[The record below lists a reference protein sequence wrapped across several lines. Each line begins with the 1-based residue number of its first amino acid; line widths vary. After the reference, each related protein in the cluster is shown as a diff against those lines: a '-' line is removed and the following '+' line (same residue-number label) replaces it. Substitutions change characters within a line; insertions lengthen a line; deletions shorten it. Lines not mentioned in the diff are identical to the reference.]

1 MHVILGT
8 CCIHAT
14 ACYIGVKNIIVLF
27 TIACP
32 RPSDS
37 RVWCLDGGEHYPSW
51 WWASQIVRRGNK
63 RKKRGESDLFFFL
76 VNIFRSRSTIWMP
89 GKDHLYDKRGS
100 AVFTPWYELKSEVNV
115 GKLIL
120 STLKC
125 LEKKLFSDIIHTSS
139 LMLIVLIIWCKNCLV
154 SSRNCRTWRLL
165 SSWWNSW
172 TLKRQIKKLIFMMLA
187 NCAVEYNVEYY

>member
-1 MHVILGT
+1 MCSGFNNTDLENHYNQVPKKWKVHVILGT

-14 ACYIGVKNIIVLF
+14 ACYIGVKNIIALF

-51 WWASQIVRRGNK
+51 WWASYIIRGGNK

-89 GKDHLYDKRGS
+89 GKDHLYYKRGS

-115 GKLIL
+115 GKLIW

-125 LEKKLFSDIIHTSS
+125 LEKSYSQTLYIP
-139 LMLIVLIIWCKNCLV
+139 LPWC
-154 SSRNCRTWRLL
+154 
-165 SSWWNSW
+165 
-172 TLKRQIKKLIFMMLA
+172 
-187 NCAVEYNVEYY
+187 